1 MSLPRRRLVRPAV
14 IPDQANPTHQRKVQ
28 KLRERLAHERAALSR
43 WQTRLKRAFNA
54 TQKCQQKI
62 ARIER
67 QITNLE
73 E

>member
-1 MSLPRRRLVRPAV
+1 MSVPRRRLIRPAA
-14 IPDQANPTHQRKVQ
+14 IPDQANQHHQRKVQ
-28 KLRERLAHERAALSR
+28 KLRDRLAHERIALSR

-54 TQKCQQKI
+54 VERTQKRI

-73 E
+73 G